1 MGVIKE
7 IPNNYDFE
15 VLRESKFIFNDN
27 GAGGFNVEL
36 SYHEPNKFMSG
47 GDKNEVVVL
56 ESFEISR
63 EQLCEMRR
71 NFACQ
76 VVAILGKTKFQFRVF
91 ELLKILNKVISQ
103 NNIFAEAATQLTSQ
117 AQKVA
122 EAEKKKK
129 KDRMGYNEKTQVIQP

>member
-1 MGVIKE
+1 MRLDCDVVDQPSALTNDNTTGGDLVNEDGFIVSGASKKGNRSLVGTFETLQLQQIGVIKE

-71 NFACQ
+71 NFAC
-76 VVAILGKTKFQFRVF
+76 
-91 ELLKILNKVISQ
+91 
-103 NNIFAEAATQLTSQ
+103 
-117 AQKVA
+117 
-122 EAEKKKK
+122 
-129 KDRMGYNEKTQVIQP
+129 